1 MLAARATQGI
11 MADRDVAVRRG
22 IELLEQRDHDGLV
35 VNKGQRAN
43 TGASLLKTT

>member
-1 MLAARATQGI
+1 MI
-11 MADRDVAVRRG
+11 VDMAVRGG
-22 IELLEQRDHDGLV
+22 IELLEERDHGGLV